1 MPILKAPET
10 PTHEL
15 PGIRITAL
23 ASPSRGALDTAI
35 WRLEIAPG
43 TPPAPHQLT
52 AEELFLVL
60 EGRARVRLGGVDL
73 EAAAGDL
80 ISVPPH
86 VDFEITAGGAET
98 MVALCCFPT
107 HGRACVAGVG
117 EFTPPWAA

>member
-1 MPILKAPET
+1 MPILKAPAT

-23 ASPSRGALDTAI
+23 ASPSRGALDTAL

-60 EGRARVRLGGVDL
+60 EGRALVRLDGVEH
-73 EAAAGDL
+73 EAAPGDL
-80 ISVPPH
+80 ISVPPD
-86 VDFEITAGGAET
+86 VDFEIAAAGAESL
-98 MVALCCFPT
+98 VALCCFPT
-107 HGRACVAGVG
+107 RGRARMAGG
-117 EFTPPWAA
+117 AEFTPPWAA